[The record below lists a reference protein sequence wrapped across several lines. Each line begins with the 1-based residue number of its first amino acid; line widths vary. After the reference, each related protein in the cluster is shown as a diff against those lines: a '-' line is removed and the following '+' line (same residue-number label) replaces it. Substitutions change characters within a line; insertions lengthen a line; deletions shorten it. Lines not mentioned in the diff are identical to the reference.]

1 MISIQ
6 TAVIILVTFPL
17 VFIAI
22 DIYLA
27 VDKKDGNTYSEI
39 LRKAGKKWMP
49 LIMIINFGWGLLSG
63 HWWW

>member
-1 MISIQ
+1 MISVQ
-6 TAVIILVTFPL
+6 TAVIILITFPV

-27 VDKKDGNTYSEI
+27 VDKIGGNTYSEI
-39 LRKAGKKWMP
+39 LRKTGRKWMP
-49 LIMIINFGWGLLSG
+49 LIMIISFGFGLLCG